1 MVGRFTD
8 MEIRKLG
15 RTNLQVSAI
24 GFGGARLDEHPE
36 QAVATVH
43 RALDY
48 GVNFIDTAR
57 DYGHSEKYLGQALQ
71 GRRSE
76 LVLATKVAFNHAD
89 FVQESVET
97 SLAQLRVD
105 DVDLIYAHGCN
116 NAEHYRILMRE
127 QGMLHKL
134 ERIRSEGLTQFIGV
148 SFDHFLPFDDGQT
161 SVERMVTLIESDAFD
176 VIQVPMSLIRIE
188 RVEDQVL
195 PMAAERNLGV
205 VVNFPTANGILTGDI
220 GVFYDILDSYIAT
233 SYQGAL
239 LAPLLHPAVSCVLSG
254 MSTPAFADENCAL
267 GSMIENISKPERHR
281 LWDSIQA
288 VGIGPCRSCGRCAPY
303 TQDIPVR
310 QIMTYHDAVNRFGV
324 QSAFP
329 WYEEFREQV
338 LACDT
343 FKGADAVCPEE
354 FDVLAEVK
362 KVYR

>member
-24 GFGGARLDEHPE
+24 GFGSARLDEYPE

-76 LVLATKVAFNHAD
+76 LVLATKVAFNRAD

-134 ERIRSEGLTQFIGV
+134 ERVRSEGLTQFIGV
-148 SFDHFLPFDDGQT
+148 SFDHFRRCVSGVRILGCSPGDYLPKNVRGVATIPLQYRPARRASGQG
-161 SVERMVTLIESDAFD
+161 VG
-176 VIQVPMSLIRIE
+176 
-188 RVEDQVL
+188 L
-195 PMAAERNLGV
+195 P
-205 VVNFPTANGILTGDI
+205 
-220 GVFYDILDSYIAT
+220 
-233 SYQGAL
+233 
-239 LAPLLHPAVSCVLSG
+239 
-254 MSTPAFADENCAL
+254 
-267 GSMIENISKPERHR
+267 
-281 LWDSIQA
+281 
-288 VGIGPCRSCGRCAPY
+288 
-303 TQDIPVR
+303 PV
-310 QIMTYHDAVNRFGV
+310 
-324 QSAFP
+324 
-329 WYEEFREQV
+329 
-338 LACDT
+338 
-343 FKGADAVCPEE
+343 
-354 FDVLAEVK
+354 
-362 KVYR
+362 